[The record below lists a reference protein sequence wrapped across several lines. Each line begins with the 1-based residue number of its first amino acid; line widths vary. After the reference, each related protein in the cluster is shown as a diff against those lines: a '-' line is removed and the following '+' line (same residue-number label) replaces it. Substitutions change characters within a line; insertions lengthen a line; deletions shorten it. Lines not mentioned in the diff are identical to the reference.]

1 LAGVAE
7 SSTSLGVD
15 GESKAMLDI
24 ATPDM
29 YRINAFR
36 VLGLSVNV
44 SPRDLTKHQGR
55 MIRRKKLGDD
65 AFQAQPAILPLKAPP
80 DVDAIRRANQRLQ
93 DPVLRIVDEL
103 FWFWPVGRQDSAV
116 DTDLTSMQQGHV
128 LTGAHSFWLQL
139 EQDRAHR
146 FIAIHNLAVLH
157 HAIALDME
165 HTAMVSGGKPG
176 AKFNSH
182 RDTRWQMALKY
193 WSAVVDEEAVWERL
207 EDRIRELDDP
217 QLKTS
222 MVRQLRRT
230 LPTAILTVSIRLA
243 VRFAQRG
250 DDDAARRHLGY
261 VHDGGLD
268 PTIRKR
274 ILDHEVAPMVDEI
287 KRLCEPISAK
297 SKADPDRS
305 AVLADQLMD
314 DTGPLLASIGALLSD
329 THYLRILAS
338 EAVVSA
344 ARECLSA
351 YGIKTG
357 DLARCTKLLRKC
369 RSLAISDAS
378 RTAIDEDLAQVDG
391 ILKEKEDERAME
403 LVDQAIKLAEAGQR
417 VEGRRMLE
425 QALATCADVEL
436 RRKIALLIRHM
447 DGARDTAAPQ
457 QNAGGITEPVRR
469 VFRIA
474 VVIGAIALIGWLADS
489 CGSKPSR
496 NSGSYTPNASPSDQQ
511 ATPRSS
517 YGYSG
522 LSSQIDSGKDRAKS
536 LEVEIERMDERLA
549 SLSSFLKAC
558 KDRIDGYEGQLRS
571 GRQVDHAAYELAIQ
585 SHNSTVQQYN
595 SLLADRNA
603 KCAEYRSE
611 IESVN
616 DMVRRFNSG
625 ER

>member
-1 LAGVAE
+1 MDE

-36 VLGLSVNV
+36 VLGLSVDV

-65 AFQAQPAILPLKAPP
+65 AFQAQAAILSLNPPP
-80 DVDAIRRANQRLQ
+80 DADAIRRAGQRLH

-116 DTDLTSMQQGHV
+116 DTDLTSMQHGTD
-128 LTGAHSFWLQL
+128 LTGAHHFWQQL
-139 EQDRAHR
+139 EQDREHR

-165 HTAMVSGGKPG
+165 HKAIVSGGNPG

-207 EDRIRELDDP
+207 EDRIRELDYP
-217 QLKTS
+217 QLTTS
-222 MVRQLRRT
+222 TVRQLRRT
-230 LPTAILTVSIRLA
+230 LPTAIMTLSIRLA

-261 VHDGGLD
+261 VHDGGLA
-268 PTIRKR
+268 PAIRKR
-274 ILDHEVAPMVDEI
+274 ILDHEVSPMVDQV

-297 SKADPDRS
+297 SKADPDHS
-305 AVLADQLMD
+305 AAIADQLMD
-314 DTGPLLASIGALLSD
+314 DAGPSLTSIGALLND
-329 THYLRILAS
+329 THYLRVLAS
-338 EAVVSA
+338 EPVVSA
-344 ARECLSA
+344 VRECLSA

-369 RSLAISDAS
+369 RSLAISAAS

-391 ILKEKEDERAME
+391 IRKEKEDERAIE
-403 LVDQAIKLAEAGQR
+403 LVDQAIKLANAGQR

-425 QALATCADVEL
+425 QALATCADGDL
-436 RRKIALLIRHM
+436 RQQIAVLIRKLDEAM
-447 DGARDTAAPQ
+447 AAAAPQ
-457 QNAGGITEPVRR
+457 QNAGCLTELFGR
-469 VFRIA
+469 VIGLA
-474 VVIGAIALIGWLADS
+474 VVIGVIALIAWLADS
-489 CGSKPSR
+489 CSSNPSH
-496 NSGSYTPNASPSDQQ
+496 NSGSYTPSASPSDQQ
-511 ATPRSS
+511 ATPRPS
-517 YGYSG
+517 YGYSA
-522 LSSQIDSGKDRAKS
+522 LSSQIDSGKARAKS
-536 LEVEIERMDERLA
+536 LEVEIERMDERLT
-549 SLSSFLKAC
+549 SLSSFLKTC

-571 GRQVDHAAYELAIQ
+571 GRQVDQAAYELAVQ
-585 SHNSTVQQYN
+585 NHNSTVQQYN
-595 SLLADRNA
+595 SLLADRNT
-603 KCAEYRSE
+603 KCAEYRRE